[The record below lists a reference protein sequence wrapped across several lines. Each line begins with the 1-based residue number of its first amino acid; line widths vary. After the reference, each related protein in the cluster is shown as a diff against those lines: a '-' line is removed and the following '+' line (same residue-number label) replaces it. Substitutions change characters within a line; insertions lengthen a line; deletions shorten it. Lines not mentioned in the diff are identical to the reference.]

1 MISIHFYNLWK
12 EERIMAILLF
22 LIWLIL
28 NGRITLEIVLLGLVL
43 AAAVYGFMLA
53 FTEYSWQLDKKLMRS
68 VVILIPYFFV
78 LLWEILKSNLVVIRC
93 VLDRRIPLQKTLA
106 TVEVPL
112 KTDLARMI
120 LANSITLTPGTITV
134 KVEGNRFT
142 VHCLS
147 RELLEGIEQS
157 AWVRLLLKMEG

>member
-12 EERIMAILLF
+12 EERTMAILLF
-22 LIWLIL
+22 LIWLVL
-28 NGRITLEIVLLGLVL
+28 NGRVTLEIVLLGLVL
-43 AAAVYGFMLA
+43 SAAVFSFMLV

-68 VVILIPYFFV
+68 IVILVPYFFV
-78 LLWEILKSNLVVIRC
+78 LVWEIIKSNLVVARC
-93 VLDRRIPLQKTLA
+93 ILNRHIPLQKTLA
-106 TVEVPL
+106 VVEVDL

-147 RELLEGIEQS
+147 RELLDGIEES
-157 AWVRLLLKMEG
+157 AWVRLLRKMEG